1 MDFPGS
7 LRPTVFMTGPLGLS
21 DVPDMSF
28 MCSWRDAL
36 TLPESLPQN
45 SENGVPHVAKG
56 LLWEPETPGPLPLLP
71 PGPDPWH
78 PGLTA
83 QDLLFRGGHPFQK
96 QPRVVLD
103 VTEQLSR
110 FLWDHG
116 DIAFAPL
123 GKLMLENFKLEGA
136 RSRSKKKTVVS
147 VKRLLQDL
155 DGHQPWGCP
164 WAYLSYRQRRFSI
177 LGGPILGK
185 SVANLLGD
193 LLHEELVTRWE
204 QLLLDDAFTGGA
216 LAWVPGKTPRVG
228 QLVYPAG
235 STLDKL
241 YFQEVSLTPGGN
253 PQVLRDPGH
262 IQLRGPV
269 RQVVT
274 RTVQGESLLA
284 VRSDYHCALWKIS
297 RQGRPAPLQVLQVE
311 KGATGISLSPH
322 LPGELAVCSRSGA
335 ICLWTPQDGLR
346 RVYKDP
352 DTLVFRDP
360 SPWRWADFTAHP
372 RVLTVGDRTGVKIV
386 DTQVRGGDCHRQSS
400 RTEQRHGVGWGRDL
414 PEGMKSSRSVSPA
427 GGDGAPDLRLGGLT
441 RFLSQG
447 PPGCGLLL
455 FRGGAEAS
463 CQKGERVLLTQY
475 LGEGSPESLHSTLH
489 LICTQFSLYLVDERL
504 PLVPMLKWNHGL
516 PSAPLLARLLPP
528 PGPGCPRPLLL
539 GGQDGQLQLLHI
551 TEEASTPR
559 LAGPPQS
566 LPSRNDSLSAFP
578 VLEPKSQWRLQ
589 ERLKAPTIGLA
600 AAIPP
605 SASTPILSLFQLSAA
620 GDVFHQCLRLQAD
633 PGPDSCAPTV
643 SWSPQATACCSQW
656 LKALLEVPPA
666 PPVWAAPTFSHRRL
680 LGCVEQREVEGKVPE
695 GLRAAMAEGRLLQQR
710 DLGSLPTAEP
720 PPAPEPGPDDEL
732 SKRLEAAWEGRAAAW
747 WERRQGWSSGPRQQ
761 PKRHKRRTQ
770 LSSTFSSLS
779 GRLELSD
786 ATSPPPS
793 PDPEARPRPPGTP
806 PSQELAQE
814 NWARGVPSER
824 QQTLRDYM
832 AKLPLREDPL
842 EDASVPPS
850 QTSSIRATR
859 SRQRTLQDNT
869 AKPPLQMDTPEGV
882 SVPPSQTSSIWATR
896 SRQRTL
902 QDNTA
907 KPPLQRDTPE
917 GASVP
922 LFQTSSIRAT
932 RFRQQTL
939 QDNTAKPPLQRD
951 TPEGAF
957 VPSSQT
963 SSIQATPSRQQTP
976 VLSGSQRIRKKPRM
990 GF

>member
-1 MDFPGS
+1 
-7 LRPTVFMTGPLGLS
+7 
-21 DVPDMSF
+21 
-28 MCSWRDAL
+28 
-36 TLPESLPQN
+36 
-45 SENGVPHVAKG
+45 
-56 LLWEPETPGPLPLLP
+56 
-71 PGPDPWH
+71 
-78 PGLTA
+78 
-83 QDLLFRGGHPFQK
+83 
-96 QPRVVLD
+96 
-103 VTEQLSR
+103 
-110 FLWDHG
+110 
-116 DIAFAPL
+116 
-123 GKLMLENFKLEGA
+123 MLENFKLEGG

-193 LLHEELVTRWE
+193 LLHEELVMRWE

-284 VRSDYHCALWKIS
+284 VRSDYHCALWKVS

-386 DTQVRGGDCHRQSS
+386 DT
-400 RTEQRHGVGWGRDL
+400 
-414 PEGMKSSRSVSPA
+414 
-427 GGDGAPDLRLGGLT
+427 
-441 RFLSQG
+441 QG

-551 TEEASTPR
+551 TGEEASTPR

-605 SASTPILSLFQLSAA
+605 STSTPILSLFQLSAA

-732 SKRLEAAWEGRAAAW
+732 SKRLEAAWEGQAAAW
-747 WERRQGWSSGPRQQ
+747 WERRQGRSSGPRQQ

-814 NWARGVPSER
+814 HWARGVPSER

-832 AKLPLREDPL
+832 AKLPLREDAL
-842 EDASVPPS
+842 EDASAPPS

-869 AKPPLQMDTPEGV
+869 AKPPLQRDTPEGA
-882 SVPPSQTSSIWATR
+882 SAPPSQTSSIWATR
-896 SRQRTL
+896 SRQR
-902 QDNTA
+902 
-907 KPPLQRDTPE
+907 
-917 GASVP
+917 
-922 LFQTSSIRAT
+922 
-932 RFRQQTL
+932 TL

>member
-386 DTQVRGGDCHRQSS
+386 DTQ
-400 RTEQRHGVGWGRDL
+400 
-414 PEGMKSSRSVSPA
+414 
-427 GGDGAPDLRLGGLT
+427 
-441 RFLSQG
+441 G

-814 NWARGVPSER
+814 HWARGVPSER

-842 EDASVPPS
+842 EDASAPPS

>member
-123 GKLMLENFKLEGA
+123 GKLMLENFKLEGG

-193 LLHEELVTRWE
+193 LLHEELVMRWE

-284 VRSDYHCALWKIS
+284 VRSDYHCALWKVS

-386 DTQVRGGDCHRQSS
+386 DT
-400 RTEQRHGVGWGRDL
+400 
-414 PEGMKSSRSVSPA
+414 
-427 GGDGAPDLRLGGLT
+427 
-441 RFLSQG
+441 QG

-605 SASTPILSLFQLSAA
+605 STSTPILSLFQLSAA

-732 SKRLEAAWEGRAAAW
+732 SKRLEAAWEGQAAAW
-747 WERRQGWSSGPRQQ
+747 WERRQGRSSGPRQQ

-814 NWARGVPSER
+814 HWARGVPLER

-832 AKLPLREDPL
+832 AKLPLREDAL
-842 EDASVPPS
+842 EDASAPPS

-869 AKPPLQMDTPEGV
+869 AKPPLQRDTPEGA
-882 SVPPSQTSSIWATR
+882 SAPPSQTSSIWATR
-896 SRQRTL
+896 SRQR
-902 QDNTA
+902 
-907 KPPLQRDTPE
+907 
-917 GASVP
+917 
-922 LFQTSSIRAT
+922 
-932 RFRQQTL
+932 TL

>member
-1 MDFPGS
+1 
-7 LRPTVFMTGPLGLS
+7 
-21 DVPDMSF
+21 
-28 MCSWRDAL
+28 
-36 TLPESLPQN
+36 
-45 SENGVPHVAKG
+45 
-56 LLWEPETPGPLPLLP
+56 
-71 PGPDPWH
+71 
-78 PGLTA
+78 
-83 QDLLFRGGHPFQK
+83 
-96 QPRVVLD
+96 
-103 VTEQLSR
+103 
-110 FLWDHG
+110 
-116 DIAFAPL
+116 
-123 GKLMLENFKLEGA
+123 MLENFKLEGG

-193 LLHEELVTRWE
+193 LLHEELVMRWE

-284 VRSDYHCALWKIS
+284 VRSDYHCALWKVS

-386 DTQVRGGDCHRQSS
+386 DT
-400 RTEQRHGVGWGRDL
+400 
-414 PEGMKSSRSVSPA
+414 
-427 GGDGAPDLRLGGLT
+427 
-441 RFLSQG
+441 QG

-551 TEEASTPR
+551 TGEEASTPR

-605 SASTPILSLFQLSAA
+605 STSTPILSLFQLSAA

-732 SKRLEAAWEGRAAAW
+732 SKRLEAAWEGQAAAW
-747 WERRQGWSSGPRQQ
+747 WERRQGRSSGPRQQ

-814 NWARGVPSER
+814 HWARGVPLER

-832 AKLPLREDPL
+832 AKLPLREDAL
-842 EDASVPPS
+842 EDASAPPS

-869 AKPPLQMDTPEGV
+869 AKPPLQRDTPEGA
-882 SVPPSQTSSIWATR
+882 SAPPSQTSSIWATR
-896 SRQRTL
+896 SRQR
-902 QDNTA
+902 
-907 KPPLQRDTPE
+907 
-917 GASVP
+917 
-922 LFQTSSIRAT
+922 
-932 RFRQQTL
+932 TL